1 MTKLDELLDI
11 LDRKQIR
18 ASREETEEG
27 KVISWKSESGVPYE
41 LYFDFLG
48 APTYGIAGYAHIRRG
63 PALGGRCADGGEA
76 HYDAR
81 WLSPAPFR
89 ITAMEKW
96 LGMTIFE

>member
-1 MTKLDELLDI
+1 MTKLDELLGI

-18 ASREETEEG
+18 ASQEETKEG
-27 KVISWKSESGVPYE
+27 EVISWKSRLGVPYE
-41 LYFDFLG
+41 VYFDSLG
-48 APTYGIAGYAHIRRG
+48 TPTYGIAGYAHIRRG
-63 PALGGRCADGGEA
+63 PALGGSYAGGGEA

-81 WLSPAPFR
+81 WLSSAPFR